1 MKTNKDLIIEPN
13 AAIEGRKYREEKDR
27 NRDRDI
33 TRGKDLALHV
43 RTRNK
48 Y

>member
-1 MKTNKDLIIEPN
+1 MLISL
-13 AAIEGRKYREEKDR
+13 RKSLTEEKDR